1 MSGLKNA
8 SAFEAFD
15 QMASKVEQM
24 EAEAEA
30 RSELAEEYSGDALAQ
45 RFGELEAT
53 AGADEDL
60 VALKRKMGVLPPE
73 PAPPPVRVDERVEPG
88 SEPLDAAE
96 EEELARALAEL
107 EAEEQRSLQAKR

>member
-15 QMASKVEQM
+15 QMATKVEQM
-24 EAEAEA
+24 EAQAEA
-30 RSELAEEYSGDALAQ
+30 HAELTEEYSGDTLALK
-45 RFGELEAT
+45 FSELSAS
-53 AGADEDL
+53 AGAEEDL

-73 PAPPPVRVDERVEPG
+73 PAPQPTRVEATPG
-88 SEPLDAAE
+88 GAVALDAAE